1 MLWGE
6 RVTRRRVLLGIILV
20 FGLVDAAFAFSVLS
34 TDDGRAG
41 NQAAPLHP
49 IVGTFVSDDTRVEEC
64 GDESCFQQALGNI
77 SFREGP
83 KRAFAVVDVVYG
95 EGGSPACH
103 RAAHFIGAAALV
115 RYGGSVS
122 RALAKGSPKC
132 WSGYYHGALER
143 ALVSVKSYKASDLA
157 AAARSLCREAALT
170 MTPWTAYQCIHG
182 LGHGLMISTGLNL
195 PLSLAVCRRLDR
207 RWDRDACKGGV
218 FMENL
223 SPSFGVR
230 SRWLRDD
237 DPLYP
242 CDAVAREDK
251 QRCYLMVTSRV
262 LPLVGD
268 DWERAADTCA
278 RVEPDFIAA
287 CFRSYGR
294 DASSRNSRNASETA
308 NTCAIAGPY
317 GGEGWCIVGAAH
329 DIAGNYASGPR
340 ALPLCDLVA
349 ANLRTDCFF
358 GLGSVMGRLRKTSA
372 ARIADCR
379 ALVTQPR
386 LVDACL
392 RGGRSAL
399 PRG

>member
-6 RVTRRRVLLGIILV
+6 RVTRRRVLLGIIVV
-20 FGLVDAAFAFSVLS
+20 FGLVDAAFAFTVLG
-34 TDDGRAG
+34 TDDGRTMS
-41 NQAAPLHP
+41 QAVPLHP
-49 IVGTFVSDDTRVEEC
+49 LVGTFIPDDTRVEEC
-64 GDESCFQQALGNI
+64 GDASCFQQALGNI

-83 KRAFAVVDVVYG
+83 KQAFAAVDVVYG
-95 EGGSPACH
+95 EADSPACH
-103 RAAHFIGAAALV
+103 RATHFIGAASFV

-122 RALAKGSPKC
+122 RALAEGSPKC
-132 WSGYYHGALER
+132 WSGYYHGVLER
-143 ALVSVKSYKASDLA
+143 TFVRVKSYKPSALA
-157 AAARSLCREAALT
+157 AAARSLCREAART

-223 SPSFGVR
+223 SASYGVH

-242 CDAVAREDK
+242 CDAVARGDK
-251 QRCYLMVTSRV
+251 RRCYLMVTSRI

-268 DWERAADTCA
+268 DWQRTADTCA
-278 RVEPDFIAA
+278 RVESDFIAA

-294 DASSRNSRNASETA
+294 DASSRNGRNASESA
-308 NTCAIAGPY
+308 NTCAIARPY
-317 GGEGWCIVGAAH
+317 GGEGWCIVGASH
-329 DIAGNYASGPR
+329 DIAGNYASGLR
-340 ALPLCDLVA
+340 ALPLCERVA
-349 ANLRTDCFF
+349 ANLRRDCFF
-358 GLGSVMGRLRKTSA
+358 GLGAVMGRLRRATA

-379 ALVTQPR
+379 ALVTEPR